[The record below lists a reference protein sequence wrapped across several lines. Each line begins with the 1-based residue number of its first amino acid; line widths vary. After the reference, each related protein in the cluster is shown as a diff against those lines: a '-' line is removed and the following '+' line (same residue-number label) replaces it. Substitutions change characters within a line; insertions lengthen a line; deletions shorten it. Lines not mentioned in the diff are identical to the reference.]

1 MKADKKMTNVAQGK
15 SNVLQKTKDDERL
28 RAAFALNM
36 CMVSLSQI
44 VDYADTNVMR
54 QEYDAILNNLNM
66 ENIIKDESMLV
77 ALRQILD
84 TCHFYLLHAKDK
96 DILKKRQAARI
107 KSALGKALGGGN
119 VFALFGTPNP
129 WALAAGVGALVG
141 VAAIKYKSERQK
153 AILENEIEEWE
164 LDKTAL
170 EQLHNLR
177 RQLFETAW
185 RLSDAYGFPDEY
197 RLTETTIKIYDD
209 ILADPVPVNR
219 YERLALIEDWFK
231 AYPLFHYYKARAAL
245 EASYEGREVG
255 DGQKEIAYAQKAADS
270 LKVFFEMK
278 SFNNLLRED
287 LLSAAAYLDFAA
299 LCKTRAKMLVAVD
312 NARKIAGLDCE
323 VIQNCA
329 FRYLLL
335 LDGSANIDGALS
347 KAEVASCQKSA
358 EWCLKLLM
366 SENYNAELNGHALS
380 RLYKDLKDKTSYTIL
395 RSVVAARHGFAF
407 KWIEP
412 WDEHDAAQEWS
423 SYCAG
428 DVRNVIAAYLDGR
441 TRLVLGDFFRAV
453 RADCASGNWNELL
466 ALKKK
471 AWPEKAKVH
480 SSKGVEA
487 DLESALL
494 MNYHDPVNNDG
505 DQSYAKYLVAGAAA
519 GALLTLPFGG
529 GLGLALRLGLIGKD
543 VLFTGGAWAAAM
555 AGYSAAGTLGAI
567 GSLAYKMCR
576 DKMYDYAFIDPDAG
590 SYVASVLNNCVSRLA
605 GYETR
610 GDFNMVKKSLDN
622 LVDAMKK
629 VIDESSKTQACTLW
643 LYNHDPDAPLSQ
655 GAEQLLKV
663 EERLCEFVATAAD
676 AISKVLDEVVSPSN
690 DDVRFLMGCTMSQ
703 KLPDSLRLAY
713 GLEQQ
718 GDIMRMRA
726 ASEGFVDA
734 HRALPQYFT
743 KIKPLGEGVKSI
755 SIDGLYD

>member
-1 MKADKKMTNVAQGK
+1 MKADKKMTNVVQGK
-15 SNVLQKTKDDERL
+15 SNVLRKTMNDERL
-28 RAAFALNM
+28 RAAFALNI

-66 ENIIKDESMLV
+66 ETIIKDESMLA
-77 ALRQILD
+77 ALKQILD

-107 KSALGKALGGGN
+107 KGALGKALGGGN

-141 VAAIKYKSERQK
+141 VTAIKYKSERQK

-185 RLSDAYGFPDEY
+185 RLSNAYGFPDEY

-219 YERLALIEDWFK
+219 YERLALIEGWFK

-245 EASYEGREVG
+245 EASYEGREAG

-287 LLSAAAYLDFAA
+287 LISAAAYLDFAA
-299 LCKTRAKMLVAVD
+299 LCKTRTRMLAAVD

-335 LDGSANIDGALS
+335 LDGSANIDGILS

-380 RLYKDLKDKTSYTIL
+380 RLYKDMKDKTSYTIL
-395 RSVVAARHGFAF
+395 RSVVAARHGFVF
-407 KWIEP
+407 KWIAP
-412 WDEHDAAQEWS
+412 WDEHDAAQGWS

-428 DVRNVIAAYLDGR
+428 DVRNAIAAYLDGR

-453 RADCASGNWNELL
+453 QADCASGNWNELQ

-471 AWPEKAKVH
+471 GWPQAKVY
-480 SSKGVEA
+480 SAKGKEV

-494 MNYHDPVNNDG
+494 MNYHDPVNG
-505 DQSYAKYLVAGAAA
+505 DANYDYTKYLVAGSAI

-529 GLGLALRLGLIGKD
+529 GSGLAWMLGLVGKGT
-543 VLFTGGAWAAAM
+543 LLAYGAGAAAM
-555 AGYSAAGTLGAI
+555 AGYSAAGTLGAV
-567 GSLAYKMCR
+567 GALAYKMCR

-590 SYVASVLNNCVSRLA
+590 SWVTSVLYKCVRRLA
-605 GYETR
+605 DYKTR

-622 LVDAMKK
+622 LADAMKK
-629 VIDESSKTQACTLW
+629 VIEESSNKQACTLW
-643 LYNHDPDAPLSQ
+643 LYNHDPDVPLFK
-655 GAEQLLKV
+655 GAELLLNV
-663 EERLCEFVATAAD
+663 ECRLCEFVATAAD
-676 AISKVLDEVVSPSN
+676 AIAKVLDEVVSPS
-690 DDVRFLMGCTMSQ
+690 DDDIRFFMGSTTPQ
-703 KLPDSLRLAY
+703 KLPDALRLAY

-718 GDIMRMRA
+718 ADIMRMRA
-726 ASEGFVDA
+726 AAEGFVDVR
-734 HRALPQYFT
+734 RALP
-743 KIKPLGEGVKSI
+743 
-755 SIDGLYD
+755 